1 MRKIIIL
8 SFLTGLFAGEL
19 EVDGNLKLSGSID
32 MQNQIIKNV
41 GEPQSLTDAINGNVL
56 QNALRNNGP
65 FEIEY
70 YQVVFSYASQLDGI
84 FSVNYRGLN
93 QTTWA
98 TDWEGFINQKSLDG
112 WSFNRLQLPGDFYV
126 YELIRPIGEQ

>member
-1 MRKIIIL
+1 
-8 SFLTGLFAGEL
+8 
-19 EVDGNLKLSGSID
+19 

-84 FSVNYRGLN
+84 FSINYRGLN
-93 QTTWA
+93 QATWA
-98 TDWEGFINQKSLDG
+98 TDWQGFINQKSLDG

-126 YELIRPIGEQ
+126 YIGGDSDV